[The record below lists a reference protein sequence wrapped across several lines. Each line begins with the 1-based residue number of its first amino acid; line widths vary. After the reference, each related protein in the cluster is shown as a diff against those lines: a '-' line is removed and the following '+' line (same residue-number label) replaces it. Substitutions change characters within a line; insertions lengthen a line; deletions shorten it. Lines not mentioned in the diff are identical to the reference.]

1 MHGVPP
7 AAYRSQGSAPT
18 GDDVAVAE
26 AEAEADGE
34 ADADADGDAEVGADV
49 GVLLETAL
57 VHVVPFRLKEVGTGL
72 DPVQA
77 PLNPKLVLLPI
88 GIDPLY
94 DRLET
99 VTFAPDWV

>member
-26 AEAEADGE
+26 TDGEAD

-49 GVLLETAL
+49 GVLLETAP

-77 PLNPKLVLLPI
+77 PLNPKLVLPPV